1 MNMIVNP
8 RRMRG
13 AVSVRAD
20 VTEPGA
26 ILAELSKTFEA
37 FKVANEE
44 KLAGI
49 DRKFAD
55 VVQTEKVDKINSEI
69 TVLNKA
75 LDDVNKVMA
84 AIRVG
89 GGGADAPDPDKAAH
103 AAAFDKFFRKGV
115 DNGLADLEV
124 KASLT
129 TQSDPDGGYFVPTEM
144 ESGIDRVL
152 GTVSA
157 MRGLARTMSISTDE
171 YKKLINMGGATSGWV
186 GEEEERPSTGTP
198 TVRDILINVHE
209 IYAQPLS
216 TQKALDDAA
225 INIEQWL
232 ADEVATE
239 FAEREGAAF
248 ITGNGVKRPRGI
260 LAYDTVA
267 NASYAWGKL
276 GFVVT
281 GNATTFASSD
291 PADAIISLFY
301 SLKSGYRGNASFLT
315 SDAVMETIR
324 KFKDGDGNYLWAPP
338 TVDMPARILGKAV
351 QTDDNM
357 NALGANAFPLAF
369 GDWNRG
375 YLIADRVGIR
385 VLRDPYTQKPY
396 IKFYTTKRVGGGVV
410 NFEAIK
416 LLKCST

>member
-1 MNMIVNP
+1 MNMIVNQ
-8 RRMRG
+8 RLRG

-20 VTEPGA
+20 ATDPNA
-26 ILAELSKTFEA
+26 ILAELSKTFEQ
-37 FKVANEE
+37 FKAANEE

-55 VVQTEKVDKINSEI
+55 VVQTEKVERINAEI
-69 TVLNKA
+69 TTLTKA

-84 AIRVG
+84 ALKVG
-89 GGGADAPDPDKAAH
+89 GGGPGVADPDKAAH
-103 AAAFDKFFRKGV
+103 AAAFNRFFRKGV
-115 DNGLADLEV
+115 DNGLSDLEV

-144 ESGIDRVL
+144 ESTIDRVL

-157 MRGLARTMSISTDE
+157 MRGLARRINISTSE
-171 YKKLINMGGATSGWV
+171 YKKLVNMGGTTSGWV
-186 GEEEERPSTGTP
+186 GEEETRTETSTPSI
-198 TVRDILINVHE
+198 REILINVHE
-209 IYAQPLS
+209 IYAQPLA
-216 TQKALDDAA
+216 TQTALDDEA

-239 FAEREGAAF
+239 FAEQEGAAY
-248 ITGNGVKRPRGI
+248 ITGNGVKKPRGI
-260 LAYDTVA
+260 LAYDTIA

-276 GFVVT
+276 GFTVT
-281 GNATTFASSD
+281 GHATAFAATN

-301 SLKSGYRGNASFLT
+301 SLKAGYRGNASFLT

-324 KFKDGDGNYLWAPP
+324 KFKDGDGTYLWAPP
-338 TVDMPARILGKAV
+338 TVGMPAQILGKAV
-351 QTDDNM
+351 HSDDNM

-375 YLIADRVGIR
+375 YLIANRIGIR

-396 IKFYTTKRVGGGVV
+396 VKFYTTKRVGGGVV